1 MAKSGVQKNLAD
13 ELAGLRRR
21 MADLERA
28 EQVRRRAE
36 PHRPAGEALLAS
48 IIGGSPIPAFVI
60 GRDHR
65 ILYWNRALEELS
77 RIRADEVIGTNQ
89 QWRAFYAAERPCMAD
104 LLVDGAL
111 QAIPDWYTG
120 KYIPSKLID
129 EAYEATDFFP
139 ELGETGRWLR
149 FTAAVLR
156 DSAGTLMG
164 VVETLEDITE
174 RRQAEE
180 ALRVAHENLESRV
193 RERTSELAEANRALE
208 AELQERERAETALR
222 ETTEQLSLVLESLP
236 IVSYSR
242 KAASPFRL
250 TYVSATALELTGFA
264 PDRFLED
271 PAFWESRL
279 HPDDRTQAVRALTSR
294 RHGGRSEYR
303 FHTAQGTY
311 RWFSDYW
318 RLMRLPDGSA
328 RHIAGIWQDVTE
340 EKRMRQEAELRLQQ
354 MIQTHKLTALGE
366 VVAGVAHEINN
377 PVSFI
382 SYNIPLLEEIWNTIE
397 PCVPRL
403 EEIDPRWRKRGVK
416 PDEITRHM
424 REIIEAFR
432 IASNRISR
440 VITNLKEFSR
450 SDDRSSRM
458 KSLQMAEV
466 IQGALL
472 IAGGQVRRT
481 VSTIEQR
488 IEPDLPSVRGN
499 IQKLEQV
506 LTNLLINAHQAMTG
520 SHKGRIT
527 ISARS
532 IPRLD
537 AVLLEVED
545 NGRGIRR
552 EDLGHLFD
560 PFFTTRRDSGG
571 TGLGLSISY
580 GLVREHGGLIGV
592 LSRPGIGS
600 RFSVFLPAEGK
611 TLPKILPSILCL
623 GADTEF
629 LGSLKGTLVEA
640 DVWEAGPGIG
650 PPGVLKYLDEHPE
663 VDTVIAEWNLPDLDG
678 RDLLKAVRD
687 RFPLVEVVLFAS
699 EEDGRRLS
707 AEEAPGEVVAK
718 SAAAGRLQQIL
729 EEKGRLRL

>member
-1 MAKSGVQKNLAD
+1 MAKNAAQQTPAD

-21 MADLERA
+21 IADLEKA
-28 EQVRRRAE
+28 EQVR
-36 PHRPAGEALLAS
+36 HAGEALLAS
-48 IIGGSPIPAFVI
+48 IIGGSPIPTFVI

-65 ILYWNRALEELS
+65 ILYWNRAVEELS

-89 QWRAFYAAERPCMAD
+89 QWRAFYARERPCMAD
-104 LLVDGAL
+104 LLVDGA
-111 QAIPDWYTG
+111 QKAIPTWYTG

-139 ELGETGRWLR
+139 ELGEEGRWLR

-156 DSAGTLMG
+156 DAGGRLVG

-180 ALRVAHENLESRV
+180 ALRAAHEKLESRV
-193 RERTSELAEANRALE
+193 RERTAELAKANLALK
-208 AELQERERAETALR
+208 
-222 ETTEQLSLVLESLP
+222 ETTEHLSLILESLP

-242 KAASPFRL
+242 QAESPFSL
-250 TYVSATALELTGFA
+250 TYVSTTVKEMTGYDPERSGRA
-264 PDRFLED
+264 RLLGEPRPSGRPD
-271 PAFWESRL
+271 PAPAGIES
-279 HPDDRTQAVRALTSR
+279 AAAS
-294 RHGGRSEYR
+294 GKSEYR
-303 FHTAQGTY
+303 FRIADGSY

-318 RLMRLPDGSA
+318 RLL
-328 RHIAGIWQDVTE
+328 RHSGGPPPQIAGVWQDVTE

-382 SYNIPLLEEIWNTIE
+382 SYNIPLLEEIWSAVE
-397 PCVPRL
+397 PSIHRL
-403 EEIDPRWRKRGVK
+403 GEIDPRWRDRDVR
-416 PDEITRHM
+416 PEEITRHM

-432 IASNRISR
+432 VASNRISR

-450 SDDRSSRM
+450 SDERSSRM
-458 KSLQMAEV
+458 KPLQVSEAV
-466 IQGALL
+466 QGALL
-472 IAGGQVRRT
+472 IVGGQIRRT

-488 IEPDLPSVRGN
+488 IEPDLPPILGN

-506 LTNLLINAHQAMTG
+506 LTNLLINAHQSMPDGGRRAASLSRPVLFPPECGPPG
-520 SHKGRIT
+520 SGGQR
-527 ISARS
+527 RG
-532 IPRLD
+532 IPR
-537 AVLLEVED
+537 E
-545 NGRGIRR
+545 N
-552 EDLGHLFD
+552 LGHLFD

-580 GLVREHGGLIGV
+580 GLVREHNGLIGV
-592 LSRPGIGS
+592 LSRPGVGS
-600 RFSVFLPAEGK
+600 RFSVFLPVEGK

-623 GADTEF
+623 GTDAEF
-629 LGSLKGTLVEA
+629 LGTLKAALVEA
-640 DVWEAGPGIG
+640 ETWVAGPGIG
-650 PPGVLKYLDEHPE
+650 VPSVLKYLDDHPE
-663 VDTVIAEWNLPDLDG
+663 VDTVVTEWILSNLDG

-687 RFPLVEVVLFAS
+687 RFPLVEVVLCAS
-699 EEDGRRLS
+699 EEDARRLS
-707 AEEAPGEVVAK
+707 AGGTAGEILVK
-718 SAAAGRLQQIL
+718 PAAAGQLQKIL

>member
-1 MAKSGVQKNLAD
+1 MAKNPAQYNPAD

-21 MADLERA
+21 IADLEKA
-28 EQVRRRAE
+28 EEARHAD
-36 PHRPAGEALLAS
+36 EALLAS

-89 QWRAFYAAERPCMAD
+89 QWRAFYARERPCMAD
-104 LLVDGAL
+104 LLVDGA
-111 QAIPDWYTG
+111 QKAIPTWYTG

-139 ELGETGRWLR
+139 ELGEEGRWLR

-156 DSAGTLMG
+156 DAGGGLVG

-180 ALRVAHENLESRV
+180 ALRAAHEELETRV
-193 RERTSELAEANRALE
+193 RERTAELAKANRALE
-208 AELQERERAETALR
+208 EELRERHRAESALK
-222 ETTEQLSLVLESLP
+222 ETTEHLSLILESLP
-236 IVSYSR
+236 IVSYIR
-242 KAASPFRL
+242 RAASPFSL
-250 TYVSATALELTGFA
+250 TYVSTTVREMTGFA
-264 PDRFLED
+264 PERFLED
-271 PAFWESRL
+271 PGFWESRV
-279 HPDDRTQAVRALTSR
+279 HPDDRTRLPRGSKVR
-294 RHGGRSEYR
+294 RHQGRSEYR
-303 FHTAQGTY
+303 FRTADGSY

-318 RLMRLPDGSA
+318 RRLLHTGGPPPQ
-328 RHIAGIWQDVTE
+328 IAGVWQDVTE
-340 EKRMRQEAELRLQQ
+340 EKRMRQESELRLQQ

-382 SYNIPLLEEIWNTIE
+382 SYNIPLLEEIWSAVE
-397 PCVPRL
+397 PFVHRL
-403 EEIDPRWRKRGVK
+403 DEIDPHRRNREVR
-416 PDEITRHM
+416 PEEISRHM

-450 SDDRSSRM
+450 SDERSTRM
-458 KSLQMAEV
+458 KPLQVAEAV
-466 IQGALL
+466 QGALL
-472 IAGGQVRRT
+472 IVGGQIRRN

-488 IEPDLPSVRGN
+488 IEPDLPPILGN
-499 IQKLEQV
+499 IQKLEQI
-506 LTNLLINAHQAMTG
+506 LTNLLINAHQAMPG
-520 SHKGRIT
+520 GDRKGRIAV
-527 ISARS
+527 SARS

-545 NGRGIRR
+545 NGRGIPR
-552 EDLGHLFD
+552 ENLGQLFD

-580 GLVREHGGLIGV
+580 GLVREHNGLIGV
-592 LSRPGIGS
+592 LSRPGTGS
-600 RFSVFLPAEGK
+600 RFSIFLPAAGK

-623 GADTEF
+623 GSDAEF
-629 LGSLKGTLVEA
+629 LGTLKAVLVEA
-640 DVWEAGPGIG
+640 ETWEAGPGIG
-650 PPGVLKYLDEHPE
+650 VPSVLKYLDEHPE
-663 VDTVIAEWNLPDLDG
+663 VDTVVAEWNLTDLDG

-687 RFPLVEVVLFAS
+687 RFPLVEVLLCAS
-699 EEDGRRLS
+699 EEDARRLS
-707 AEEAPGEVVAK
+707 AGGTVGEMLVK
-718 SAAAGRLQQIL
+718 PAAAGQLQNIL

>member
-1 MAKSGVQKNLAD
+1 MAKNAAQQTPAD

-21 MADLERA
+21 IADLEKA
-28 EQVRRRAE
+28 EQVR
-36 PHRPAGEALLAS
+36 HAGEALLAS
-48 IIGGSPIPAFVI
+48 IIGGSPIPTFVI

-89 QWRAFYAAERPCMAD
+89 QWRAFYARERPCMAD
-104 LLVDGAL
+104 LLVDGA
-111 QAIPDWYTG
+111 QKAIPTWYTG

-139 ELGETGRWLR
+139 ELGEEGRWLR

-156 DSAGTLMG
+156 DAGGRLVG

-180 ALRVAHENLESRV
+180 ALRAAHEKLESRV
-193 RERTSELAEANRALE
+193 RERTAELAKANLALK
-208 AELQERERAETALR
+208 
-222 ETTEQLSLVLESLP
+222 ETTEHLSLILESLP

-242 KAASPFRL
+242 QAESPFSL
-250 TYVSATALELTGFA
+250 TYVSTTVKEMTGYD
-264 PDRFLED
+264 PERFLEE
-271 PAFWESRL
+271 PGFWESRV
-279 HPDDRTQAVRALTSR
+279 HPDDRTRPPRGSKVRR
-294 RHGGRSEYR
+294 RQGKSEYR
-303 FHTAQGTY
+303 FRIADGSY

-318 RLMRLPDGSA
+318 RLL
-328 RHIAGIWQDVTE
+328 RHSGGPPPQIAGVWQDVTE

-382 SYNIPLLEEIWNTIE
+382 SYNIPLLEEIWSAVE
-397 PCVPRL
+397 PSIHRL
-403 EEIDPRWRKRGVK
+403 GEIDPRWRDRDVR
-416 PDEITRHM
+416 PEEITRHM

-432 IASNRISR
+432 VASNRISR

-450 SDDRSSRM
+450 SDERSSRM
-458 KSLQMAEV
+458 KPLQVSEAV
-466 IQGALL
+466 QGALL
-472 IAGGQVRRT
+472 IVGGQIRRT

-488 IEPDLPSVRGN
+488 IEPDLPPILGN

-506 LTNLLINAHQAMTG
+506 LTNLLINAHQSMPDG
-520 SHKGRIT
+520 GRKGRLT
-527 ISARS
+527 VSARS
-532 IPRLD
+532 VPRLS

-545 NGRGIRR
+545 NGRGIPR
-552 EDLGHLFD
+552 ENLGHLFD

-580 GLVREHGGLIGV
+580 GLVREHNGLIGV
-592 LSRPGIGS
+592 LSRPGVGS
-600 RFSVFLPAEGK
+600 RFSVFLPVEGK

-623 GADTEF
+623 GTDAEF
-629 LGSLKGTLVEA
+629 LGTLKAALVEA
-640 DVWEAGPGIG
+640 ETWVAGPGIG
-650 PPGVLKYLDEHPE
+650 VPSVLKYLDEHPE
-663 VDTVIAEWNLPDLDG
+663 VDTVVTEWILSNLDG

-687 RFPLVEVVLFAS
+687 RFPLVEVVLCAS
-699 EEDGRRLS
+699 EEDARRLS
-707 AEEAPGEVVAK
+707 AGGTAGEILVK
-718 SAAAGRLQQIL
+718 PAAAGQLQKIL
-729 EEKGRLRL
+729 EKKGRLRL